1 MASDSLPIVPQVSV
15 LQWRNWYSHLFARL
29 LSSLQSKLD
38 ADSLILQQ
46 LNDYALLLQT
56 ECKRDLPAPE
66 LFDIGEVLEQCLKRV
81 HQQHTRTSVL
91 IKAQLQPGMPR
102 VWQGHPA
109 LIQALLCHLLL
120 LAVDRTVEGVVF
132 LRLEADADAGMRM
145 IHWLRIKL
153 EDSGPPLQRWQ
164 LREWL
169 ADRSDNQ
176 PPISPMQDFS

>member
-1 MASDSLPIVPQVSV
+1 M
-15 LQWRNWYSHLFARL
+15 
-29 LSSLQSKLD
+29 
-38 ADSLILQQ
+38 
-46 LNDYALLLQT
+46 
-56 ECKRDLPAPE
+56 
-66 LFDIGEVLEQCLKRV
+66 
-81 HQQHTRTSVL
+81 
-91 IKAQLQPGMPR
+91 
-102 VWQGHPA
+102 WQGHPA